1 MNVDHCASC
10 MQSRSMEIRV
20 DLRFFRGSACG
31 PVIVPVFKTG
41 GRQAIL
47 SLVGSTPTRFR
58 HRPFGFICAEVLRRK
73 RSGFRQRA
81 SASLTPAM
89 RLKFD
94 SHSLPPS
101 SLRVHLRGGPSQTT
115 LRISAAGF
123 RFAHARYAPQVRLP
137 LASAIVP
144 SGFICAEVLRRKR
157 SGFRQRAS
165 ASLTP
170 AMRLKFDSHSLPPSI
185 GLSLAQADDRG

>member
-1 MNVDHCASC
+1 MEDGEAISESGAAAKVTQPSWSRIHNRRFTRMNVDHCASC

-101 SLRVHLRGGPSQTT
+101 SLRVHLRGGPSQRT

-137 LASAIVP
+137 LASAKYRVIVSP
-144 SGFICAEVLRRKR
+144 G
-157 SGFRQRAS
+157 
-165 ASLTP
+165 
-170 AMRLKFDSHSLPPSI
+170 
-185 GLSLAQADDRG
+185 